1 MKKDD
6 SVYLRHILDAI
17 ERIELYTT
25 GVSFDEFVD
34 TPIVQ
39 DGVVR
44 QLEIVG
50 EASRNLSP
58 EFKAEHAQVSWA
70 GIVGMR
76 NRIVHAYFDLDLNAV
91 WDAVK
96 EDLPN
101 LKSYVED
108 FLSD

>member
-96 EDLPN
+96 EELPN